1 MCLPKCLLTAG
12 RSLVGELQQLCR
24 VFAQASDIVR
34 NMLMTS
40 DITIWHQQASVSPY
54 WTYTNLMSPRM
65 KNNWNNSKAEA
76 LHYGLNR
83 SKINVM
89 KVIMGAKTVRSEC
102 YTSAFM
108 VAVSWQVQRRHLCS
122 QLRHPLQFK
131 KSHLFQLCL
140 IGKTWFQRVIMSHDF
155 KLSASANSCRS
166 GATWWSIIVM
176 SNNGQIGHNLLFSVP
191 MDSQLTMCLH
201 SMKLLRGFSV
211 VHVSS

>member
-1 MCLPKCLLTAG
+1 MSPDGWKISRRWVAAVVL
-12 RSLVGELQQLCR
+12 RLC
-24 VFAQASDIVR
+24 ASFRYSQKYAND
-34 NMLMTS
+34 
-40 DITIWHQQASVSPY
+40 IWHHHLTSTGLRIPLLDVHKPHVSEDE
-54 WTYTNLMSPRM
+54 N
-65 KNNWNNSKAEA
+65 KWNNPKAEA
-76 LHYGLNR
+76 LHYRLDR
-83 SKINVM
+83 SKINAM
-89 KVIMGAKTVRSEC
+89 KVIMCGKTVWSEC

-176 SNNGQIGHNLLFSVP
+176 SINGQIGHNLLFSVP

-201 SMKLLRGFSV
+201 SMKLLRRFSV